1 MWVYFLK
8 ELNDQGWVIC
18 FRVLVVGV
26 HLSIFKRVFSKKLWM
41 TPLRIFYWHPAEH
54 KKKKNS
60 NCKAVLETMPRNP
73 PKGEESPL
81 PAGLRDLPWIVDG
94 VVEAFSAHLW
104 NSMNLSKWKYLHLQ
118 RWPISFLFYCLTFI
132 LAIQSLPKMKTMW
145 LLVFVSSSVLLYWL
159 YSKIILS
166 KYLEKKKKRKLGKEE
181 IGW

>member
-1 MWVYFLK
+1 MYIYQFLK
-8 ELNDQGWVIC
+8 GC
-18 FRVLVVGV
+18 FPRSSEW
-26 HLSIFKRVFSKKLWM
+26 HLSEFSTDILQN
-41 TPLRIFYWHPAEH
+41 I

-94 VVEAFSAHLW
+94 VVEAFPAHLW